1 MSALLIT
8 ELRRLTSRRL
18 FKALTILALLGFV
31 VAGTILFF
39 QSDDS
44 PEAIAEVQAE
54 RQAVIS
60 TCISDMQRIEAEGG
74 EGLPPEARSDPEG
87 FCRRQ
92 TAASDP
98 RFRYEDLTEVLTGL
112 GVPLMMLGWLMGASS
127 MGAEWHNRTIT
138 SLLTWEPRR
147 VRALVAKMVVAA
159 AVVWV
164 WVALL
169 QVAFLLAMYPA
180 AGVRGSVEGVDASWW
195 AEVAGLLAR
204 TGLLGAFAAV
214 LGLSIATVGR
224 NTAAALGVG
233 FVYLAVVENLIR
245 AFKPQ
250 WADWLIG
257 DNVGLFILG
266 AEEVSELGHSW
277 IGAGLLLLAYGAAL
291 FCGALV
297 WFKRSEVA

>member
-1 MSALLIT
+1 MSSLVMV

-31 VAGTILFF
+31 IAGTILFF

-44 PEAIAEVQAE
+44 PEAIADVEAE
-54 RQAVIS
+54 RQAAVS
-60 TCISDMQRIEAEGG
+60 NCITDMRNIESAGG
-74 EGLPPEARSDPEG
+74 EGLPPEARTDPEG

-92 TAASDP
+92 TAPSDP
-98 RFRYEDLTEVLTGL
+98 RFRYEDLTEVLAGL
-112 GVPLMMLGWLMGASS
+112 ALPLMMLGWLMGASS

-147 VRALVAKMVVAA
+147 VRALVVKMLVAA
-159 AVVWV
+159 AVVWA

-169 QVAFLLAMYPA
+169 QVAFLLALYPA
-180 AGVRGSVEGVDASWW
+180 AAFRGSLEGLDASWW

-204 TGLLGAFAAV
+204 AGLLGAFAAV

-250 WADWLIG
+250 WANWLIG
-257 DNVGLFILG
+257 DNVSLFITGTEGVAPLD
-266 AEEVSELGHSW
+266 HSW
-277 IGAGLLLLAYGAAL
+277 IAAGLLLLAYGAAIFL
-291 FCGALV
+291 GALV
-297 WFKRSEVA
+297 FFRRAEVA

>member
-1 MSALLIT
+1 MTALFIT

-18 FKALTILALLGFV
+18 FKALTALALLGFV

-44 PEAIAEVQAE
+44 PEAIADVQAE
-54 RQAVIS
+54 RQAAIS
-60 TCISDMQRIEAEGG
+60 NCITDMRSIESAGG

-112 GVPLMMLGWLMGASS
+112 AVPLMMLGWLMGASS

-147 VRALVAKMVVAA
+147 VRALVAKMAVAA
-159 AVVWV
+159 AVVWA

-169 QVAFLLAMYPA
+169 QVAFLLAVYPA
-180 AGVRGSVEGVDASWW
+180 AALRGSLEGVDASWW
-195 AEVAGLLAR
+195 AEIAGVLAR

-233 FVYLAVVENLIR
+233 FVYLAIVENLIR

-257 DNVGLFILG
+257 DNVGVFIT
-266 AEEVSELGHSW
+266 AEEVSQVGHSW

-297 WFKRSEVA
+297 FFRRAEVA